1 MKQESGSRMPWK
13 ILGSGW
19 ILGFAMW
26 AALFCVVPMEHILKE
41 ALALT
46 HTQTILLYT
55 IPMVALAAVSIPGG
69 ILADR
74 IGARKAA
81 GIGVIIIAVGSIL
94 RATAAS
100 PPSLLAFT
108 AIFGVGLGLTFP
120 NFPKLVSAWVPRERA
135 GVATGAIMS
144 GLLTGGAVA
153 IALTVSFILPVT
165 NTYQGAFLIWSIGP
179 IVAAILWWT
188 LVKEPPHSDQK
199 VIIDSK
205 AQSVGSL
212 KSILANK
219 WIWMIA
225 SLLLL
230 NEFSFN
236 LWTAWAPASMML
248 KGASPELAGVISS
261 AALWGG
267 IPAAILI
274 PRLSFKVGLRKPF
287 VWVASI
293 VFAAIAGATIYV
305 SLPVSWV
312 FTGLVGAIS
321 PSRFLTL
328 VAMPIELLPK
338 EEVGR
343 ASGLVLSLG
352 FVGSVIGAQVGGR
365 IFDLTGSLDLSFFVL
380 TAASIA
386 MVIMALRLPETGRKA
401 GPQKPSA

>member
-1 MKQESGSRMPWK
+1 MQQHEVGFRMPWK
-13 ILGSGW
+13 VLGSGW
-19 ILGFAMW
+19 ILAFAMW

-46 HTQTILLYT
+46 HTQTILLFT
-55 IPMVALAAVSIPGG
+55 IPMMALAVVSIPGG

-81 GIGVIIIAVGSIL
+81 GIGAIIIVVGSL
-94 RATAAS
+94 MRATAETPS
-100 PPSLLAFT
+100 SLLAFT
-108 AIFGVGLGLTFP
+108 AIYGVGLGLTFP

-135 GVATGAIMS
+135 GVATGAVLS
-144 GLLTGGAVA
+144 GMLAGGAVA
-153 IALTVSFILPVT
+153 MAITVPFIFPVT
-165 NTYQGAFLIWSIGP
+165 NTYQGTFLIWSIGP

-188 LVKEPPHSDQK
+188 LVKEPPRSDQE

-248 KGASPELAGVISS
+248 RGASPELAGVISS
-261 AALWGG
+261 AALWAG
-267 IPAAILI
+267 IPAAIFI

-287 VWVASI
+287 VWVPSILFAVIAWASMH
-293 VFAAIAGATIYV
+293 V
-305 SLPVSWV
+305 SLTGSWV
-312 FTGLVGAIS
+312 FMGLVGAVS
-321 PSRFLTL
+321 ASRFLTL
-328 VAMPIELLPK
+328 AAMPIELLPE

-343 ASGLVLSLG
+343 ASGLVLSLA
-352 FVGSVIGAQVGGR
+352 FVGGVIGAQVGGR
-365 IFDLTGSLDLSFFVL
+365 ILDLTGRLDLSFLVL
-380 TAASIA
+380 IGASIA
-386 MVIMALRLPETGRKA
+386 MAIVALQLPETGRKA
-401 GPQKPSA
+401 SYSK

>member
-1 MKQESGSRMPWK
+1 VKQAAGLHLPWK
-13 ILGSGW
+13 ILVSGW

-41 ALALT
+41 ALALN

-55 IPMVALAAVSIPGG
+55 IPFIALAAVSIPGG

-81 GIGVIIIAVGSIL
+81 GIGVIIIMVGSIL
-94 RATAAS
+94 RATAVSS
-100 PPSLLAFT
+100 PALLTFT
-108 AIFGVGLGLTFP
+108 ALFGVGLGLTFP

-144 GLLTGGAVA
+144 GLLTGGTLATAITVPFIFPLNNTFQGVFLVWSIAPAVA
-153 IALTVSFILPVT
+153 AV
-165 NTYQGAFLIWSIGP
+165 
-179 IVAAILWWT
+179 LWWV
-188 LVKEPPHSDQK
+188 LVKEPPDNIEPVTAGDKPPTTERQP
-199 VIIDSK
+199 
-205 AQSVGSL
+205 
-212 KSILANK
+212 SILTNK
-219 WIWMIA
+219 WLWMIA
-225 SLLLL
+225 GLLLL

-248 KGASPELAGVISS
+248 KGASPELAGIISS
-261 AALWGG
+261 AALWAG
-267 IPAAILI
+267 IPATILI

-287 VWVASI
+287 IWVPSI
-293 VFAAIAGATIYV
+293 VFAVMAWATIHV

-312 FTGLVGAIS
+312 FTGLVGVIS

-328 VAMPIELLPK
+328 AVMPIELLPK
-338 EEVGR
+338 ETVGR

-365 IFDLTGSLDLSFFVL
+365 ILDLTGSLDISFFVL
-380 TAASIA
+380 TGASIV
-386 MVIMALRLPETGRKA
+386 MLFMALRLPETGRKT
-401 GPQKPSA
+401 GPPKSSA